1 MNEEINRVIEEIE
14 EKFTRCPECRSFSV
28 KQTTELTLKERIKA
42 AFVPVKV
49 HRCDNCSYRFAE
61 YESFSANLK
70 HLFHSLTSSLSRKFI
85 VIAIPIVVAAVLVT
99 ILLLA
104 GGKEKEPVIPT
115 EKKPIQTI
123 EKYPETKIEKPSQ
136 QIIPA
141 EKPESKPGEKKD
153 PQAQEIQE
161 NQKPQQ
167 ETPPITPTIAG
178 EIVLGNSN
186 RFGVNWRPLG
196 EGVRI
201 YRLSP
206 GSLKRAGLLV
216 GDILVE
222 VDGKKVIGEG
232 IDLETARDD
241 VFYGKRTEV
250 LIKVLRGEETLL
262 FKMIK
267 RKR

>member
-61 YESFSANLK
+61 YESISASIK
-70 HLFHSLTSSLSRKFI
+70 HLFHSLTSSLPRKFI

-99 ILLLA
+99 ILLVA
-104 GGKEKEPVIPT
+104 GGI

-123 EKYPETKIEKPSQ
+123 EKDPETKIEKPSQ

-141 EKPESKPGEKKD
+141 EKPGSKPGEKKD
-153 PQAQEIQE
+153 LQAQEIQE
-161 NQKPQQ
+161 NQEPQQ
-167 ETPPITPTIAG
+167 ETPPITPSIAG

-196 EGVRI
+196 EGVQI
-201 YRLSP
+201 TRLSP

-222 VDGKKVIGEG
+222 VDGKKIIGEG
-232 IDLETARDD
+232 MDLETARDD

>member
-28 KQTTELTLKERIKA
+28 KQTTELTFKERIKA

-49 HRCDNCSYRFAE
+49 NRCGNCSYRFTE
-61 YESFSANLK
+61 SESFSAIIK
-70 HLFHSLTSSLSRKFI
+70 HLFHSLIPSHSRKVI
-85 VIAIPIVVAAVLVT
+85 VIAVPIAAAAVLVT
-99 ILLLA
+99 VLLLA
-104 GGKEKEPVIPT
+104 GGKEKEPVIAT
-115 EKKPIQTI
+115 GKKPIQTI
-123 EKYPETKIEKPSQ
+123 EKKTGTKIKKPIQ
-136 QIIPA
+136 QVIPA
-141 EKPESKPGEKKD
+141 EKPESKP
-153 PQAQEIQE
+153 
-161 NQKPQQ
+161 
-167 ETPPITPTIAG
+167 TPAIAG

-196 EGVRI
+196 EGVQI
-201 YRLSP
+201 TRLSN
-206 GSLKRAGLLV
+206 GSLKRAGFLV

-222 VDGKKVIGEG
+222 VDGKKVVGEG

-241 VFYGKRTEV
+241 VFHGKRSGV

>member
-28 KQTTELTLKERIKA
+28 KQTTELTFKERIKA

-49 HRCDNCSYRFAE
+49 NRCDNCSYRFTE
-61 YESFSANLK
+61 SESFSAIIK
-70 HLFHSLTSSLSRKFI
+70 HLFHSLIPSHSRKVI
-85 VIAIPIVVAAVLVT
+85 VIAVPIAAAAVLVT
-99 ILLLA
+99 VLLLA
-104 GGKEKEPVIPT
+104 GGKEKEPVT
-115 EKKPIQTI
+115 TTGKKPIQTI
-123 EKYPETKIEKPSQ
+123 EKKTGTKIKKPMQ
-136 QIIPA
+136 QVIPA
-141 EKPESKPGEKKD
+141 EKPESKP
-153 PQAQEIQE
+153 
-161 NQKPQQ
+161 
-167 ETPPITPTIAG
+167 TPAIAG

-196 EGVRI
+196 EGVQI
-201 YRLSP
+201 TRLSN
-206 GSLKRAGLLV
+206 GSLKKAGFLV

-222 VDGKKVIGEG
+222 VDGKKVVGEG
-232 IDLETARDD
+232 MDLETARDD
-241 VFYGKRTEV
+241 VFFGKRSGV

>member
-14 EKFTRCPECRSFSV
+14 DKFTRCPDCRSFSV
-28 KQTTELTLKERIKA
+28 KQTTELTLKEKIKSV
-42 AFVPVKV
+42 FVPVKV
-49 HRCDNCSYRFAE
+49 HQCDNCSYRFAE
-61 YESFSANLK
+61 YESFSASLK
-70 HLFHSLTSSLSRKFI
+70 HLFHSLTSRLPGKFI
-85 VIAIPIVVAAVLVT
+85 IIAIPIAAAAVLVAL
-99 ILLLA
+99 LLLA
-104 GGKEKEPVIPT
+104 GGKEKEPVKPT
-115 EKKPIQTI
+115 EKKPIQAI
-123 EKYPETKIEKPSQ
+123 EKKQQIEEPSR

-141 EKPESKPGEKKD
+141 EKPGSKPGEKKD
-153 PQAQEIQE
+153 LQAQEIQKD
-161 NQKPQQ
+161 QKPQR
-167 ETPPITPTIAG
+167 ESPPITPTIAG

-196 EGVRI
+196 EGVQI
-201 YRLSP
+201 TRLSN

-216 GDILVE
+216 GDILIE

-232 IDLETARDD
+232 MDLDIARDD
-241 VFYGKRTEV
+241 VFYGKRAEV

>member
-1 MNEEINRVIEEIE
+1 MNEEINQVIE

-28 KQTTELTLKERIKA
+28 KQTTELTLRERIRA

-49 HRCDNCSYRFAE
+49 HRCDNCSYRFVE
-61 YESFSANLK
+61 YESFSAGLK
-70 HLFHSLTSSLSRKFI
+70 HLFRSLTSSLPRKFI

-123 EKYPETKIEKPSQ
+123 EKYPGTKIEKPSQ
-136 QIIPA
+136 QI
-141 EKPESKPGEKKD
+141 
-153 PQAQEIQE
+153 
-161 NQKPQQ
+161 
-167 ETPPITPTIAG
+167 TPSIAG

-196 EGVRI
+196 EGVQI
-201 YRLSP
+201 TVLSP

-232 IDLETARDD
+232 MDLESARDD

>member
-1 MNEEINRVIEEIE
+1 MDEKINQVIEEIE

-49 HRCDNCSYRFAE
+49 HRCDNCSYRFVE
-61 YESFSANLK
+61 YESFSASLK
-70 HLFHSLTSSLSRKFI
+70 HLFHSLTSGLSRKFI
-85 VIAIPIVVAAVLVT
+85 VIAIPIVGAAVLVT
-99 ILLLA
+99 VLLLA
-104 GGKEKEPVIPT
+104 GGKEEEPVKPA

-123 EKYPETKIEKPSQ
+123 EKPSQ
-136 QIIPA
+136 QITPA
-141 EKPESKPGEKKD
+141 GKPGSKPGEKKD
-153 PQAQEIQE
+153 QAQEIQE
-161 NQKPQQ
+161 TPKDQQ

-186 RFGVNWRPLG
+186 RFGVNWRPHG

-201 YRLSP
+201 TRLSP

-222 VDGKKVIGEG
+222 VDGKGVIGEG
-232 IDLETARDD
+232 TDLETARDD
-241 VFYGKRTEV
+241 VFYGKRSEV

>member
-1 MNEEINRVIEEIE
+1 MNEEIERVIEEIE
-14 EKFTRCPECRSFSV
+14 DKFTRCPECRSFSV
-28 KQTTELTLKERIKA
+28 KQTSELNFKEKIKA

-49 HRCDNCSYRFAE
+49 HRCDNCSYRFVE
-61 YESFSANLK
+61 YESFSTSLK
-70 HLFHSLTSSLSRKFI
+70 HLFHSLTSHLTRKFI
-85 VIAIPIVVAAVLVT
+85 IIAIPIAAAAILVT
-99 ILLLA
+99 VLLLA
-104 GGKEKEPVIPT
+104 GGKEKEPVKPT
-115 EKKPIQTI
+115 EKKPIQTKDKKQ
-123 EKYPETKIEKPSQ
+123 EIEKPPQ
-136 QIIPA
+136 QTIPV
-141 EKPESKPGEKKD
+141 EKPESKPEEKKD
-153 PQAQEIQE
+153 LQAQEIQE

-196 EGVRI
+196 EGVQI
-201 YRLSP
+201 TRLSN

-222 VDGKKVIGEG
+222 VDGKKVVGEG
-232 IDLETARDD
+232 MDLETARDD
-241 VFYGKRTEV
+241 VFHGKRSEV
-250 LIKVLRGEETLL
+250 LIKVLRAEETLF

>member
-1 MNEEINRVIEEIE
+1 MNEEIERVIEEIE
-14 EKFTRCPECRSFSV
+14 DKFTRCPECRSFSV
-28 KQTTELTLKERIKA
+28 KPTSELTLKEKITA

-49 HRCDNCSYRFAE
+49 HRCDNCSYRFVE
-61 YESFSANLK
+61 YESFSASLK
-70 HLFHSLTSSLSRKFI
+70 HLFHSLTSSLPGKLI
-85 VIAIPIVVAAVLVT
+85 LIGIPIAAAVLVT
-99 ILLLA
+99 VLLIA
-104 GGKEKEPVIPT
+104 GGKEKEPVIST
-115 EKKPIQTI
+115 GKKPIQTI
-123 EKYPETKIEKPSQ
+123 EKKQEIEKPAQ
-136 QIIPA
+136 QTIPQ
-141 EKPESKPGEKKD
+141 EEPESKPEEKKD
-153 PQAQEIQE
+153 LQEPGMQQDREIQ
-161 NQKPQQ
+161 P

-196 EGVRI
+196 EGVQI
-201 YRLSP
+201 TVLSP

-222 VDGKKVIGEG
+222 VDGKKVVGEG
-232 IDLETARDD
+232 MDLETARDD
-241 VFYGKRTEV
+241 VFHGKRSEV

>member
-1 MNEEINRVIEEIE
+1 MNEEIKQVIE

-28 KQTTELTLKERIKA
+28 RQTTDLNIRERIKSL
-42 AFVPVKV
+42 FVPVKV
-49 HRCDNCSYRFAE
+49 HRCDNCSYRFVE
-61 YESFSANLK
+61 YESFSTSLK
-70 HLFHSLTSSLSRKFI
+70 HLFRSITGSLPRKCM
-85 VIAIPIVVAAVLVT
+85 VIAAPMVVVAVLVT
-99 ILLLA
+99 ILLVA
-104 GGKEKEPVIPT
+104 GGKEKEPIIPT

-123 EKYPETKIEKPSQ
+123 GKKPETKIEKPPRQ
-136 QIIPA
+136 TTPA
-141 EKPESKPGEKKD
+141 ENQEVKPEEKKD
-153 PQAQEIQE
+153 PQARDLQET
-161 NQKPQQ
+161 QKPPQ

-178 EIVLGNSN
+178 EIVMGNSN

-201 YRLSP
+201 TRLSP

-222 VDGKKVIGEG
+222 VDGKKVVGEG
-232 IDLETARDD
+232 MDLETARDD

-250 LIKVLRGEETLL
+250 LIKVLRGEEILL

-267 RKR
+267 YKK